1 LTTFSK
7 DVFDRL
13 KNISKHDFIKA
24 LEKDGFVRDV
34 ESRQGAILVYWHAT
48 GRRVTVHWHPKT
60 GFGRDQLK
68 KGCRGRV
75 LPLDVRRAADCPF
88 VA

>member
-1 LTTFSK
+1 MATFPK
-7 DVFDRL
+7 DIFDRL
-13 KNISKHDFIKA
+13 KNISKQEFIKA

-34 ESRQGAILVYWHAT
+34 ESRQGAILVYWHPN

-68 KGCRGRV
+68 KMLAAANWSTREDLVRV
-75 LPLDVRRAADCPF
+75 GIIKK
-88 VA
+88 